1 MMKSRLLATV
11 TTSLLLGV
19 GAASAQSMNAQAPER
34 APSAQ
39 QQAPAEKVAPSMKSG
54 ERKGHETTGQ
64 STHESAPGASGG
76 SRAQQDMKPGQEKS
90 GEQRS
95 GTTGQAPKDV
105 SPNGQRSGAS
115 DKGDTTKSRSDDKGG
130 AGMNRTEDRTGPAR
144 SNQSTERERSTT
156 TGQGAAAGSAR
167 LSTEQRTKITTVIK
181 QQKVQPTQ
189 LNVSVR
195 VGTRVPDSVRFH
207 PLPAQVVEIY
217 PEWRG
222 FNYIL
227 VGDQIVVI
235 DPGTHEIVAILD
247 A

>member
-1 MMKSRLLATV
+1 MKTSRLLATV
-11 TTSLLLGV
+11 TASLLLGA

-39 QQAPAEKVAPSMKSG
+39 QQAPAEKVAPSMKAG
-54 ERKGHETTGQ
+54 ERKGPETTGQ
-64 STHESAPGASGG
+64 STKDATPG
-76 SRAQQDMKPGQEKS
+76 EKS
-90 GEQRS
+90 P
-95 GTTGQAPKDV
+95 GTTGQAPQGA
-105 SPNGQRSGAS
+105 SPDNQRSGAS
-115 DKGDTTKSRSDDKGG
+115 DNKGGTTTKQRSDEKGG

-167 LSTEQRTKITTVIK
+167 LSTEQRTKITTVIRE
-181 QQKVQPTQ
+181 QKVQPTN

-207 PLPAQVVEIY
+207 PLPVQVVEIY

-227 VGDQIVVI
+227 VGDQILVI
-235 DPGTHEIVAILD
+235 DPATHEIVAILD